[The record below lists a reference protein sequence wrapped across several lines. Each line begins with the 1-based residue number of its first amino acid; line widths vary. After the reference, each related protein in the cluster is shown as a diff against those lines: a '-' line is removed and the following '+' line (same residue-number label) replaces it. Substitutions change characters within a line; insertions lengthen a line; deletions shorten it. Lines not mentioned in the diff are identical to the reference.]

1 MIKGMDE
8 VIEFIEKQGEE
19 KKELKKEI
27 EKLGEI
33 IIRMGEEIK
42 DLNEEIQLNKYA
54 AIREE
59 QRLDLR
65 AQHAEAHN
73 KILTQKLLD
82 AEKA

>member
-8 VIEFIEKQGEE
+8 VIEFIEQQGEE

-33 IIRMGEEIK
+33 IIKMGEEIK
-42 DLNEEIQLNKYA
+42 DLNEELQIHKMKAYSDRQG
-54 AIREE
+54 
-59 QRLDLR
+59 LDLR